1 MILKLSELRRV
12 AFTKFTKE
20 SEKTIVAY
28 QKLISHSVIRL
39 LSLYP
44 SLPMQRMLQMYPASH
59 SYFMSIDRPTVVLK
73 RFFWKFF
80 QRTLFKRLRHLQS
93 FLVAF
98 NEKAQN
104 IEMSKASFVE
114 VVSCFAT
121 AKARIQRDHQMKISS
136 QVKSALRKLRDRE
149 KARIVT
155 VY

>member
-1 MILKLSELRRV
+1 MILKLSELRKV

-28 QKLISHSVIRL
+28 QKLISHSVINL

-80 QRTLFKRLRHLQS
+80 QRTLFKRLRYLQS

-98 NEKAQN
+98 NEKVQN

-136 QVKSALRKLRDRE
+136 QLKSALRKLRDRE